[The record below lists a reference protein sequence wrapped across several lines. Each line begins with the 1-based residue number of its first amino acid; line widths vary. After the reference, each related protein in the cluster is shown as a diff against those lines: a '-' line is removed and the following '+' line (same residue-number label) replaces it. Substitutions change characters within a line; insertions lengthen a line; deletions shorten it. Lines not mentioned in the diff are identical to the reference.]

1 MLHVARGTEAARW
14 KDLDTLL
21 LRQGMVVGPGFEPGE
36 EVKHVL
42 HNMLHVLVIGAGGLG
57 CELLKDLGETPRPS
71 LNSFR

>member
-1 MLHVARGTEAARW
+1 MLYVGRGAEAARW

-21 LRQGMVVGPGFEPGE
+21 LRQGMVVGPGFESGE
-36 EVKHVL
+36 EVKDVL

-71 LNSFR
+71 LYSFR